1 MRLLAISSMMVV
13 TAAVAHAETLEEC
26 AAIPD
31 DAQRVACYDRVAGRD
46 PSKSVSPEA
55 AKCEAALVQRLVSPA
70 SYKRVDISE
79 IRTAMTI
86 EQYVDMRLLEIR
98 DRNLATPDL
107 AIPERAALREE
118 EARMK
123 ASAGPET
130 PTIVE
135 IRITFD
141 SQNRMGALIRGT
153 EICPPQ
159 VLTK

>member
-1 MRLLAISSMMVV
+1 
-13 TAAVAHAETLEEC
+13 
-26 AAIPD
+26 
-31 DAQRVACYDRVAGRD
+31 
-46 PSKSVSPEA
+46 
-55 AKCEAALVQRLVSPA
+55 
-70 SYKRVDISE
+70 
-79 IRTAMTI
+79 
-86 EQYVDMRLLEIR
+86 
-98 DRNLATPDL
+98 
-107 AIPERAALREE
+107 
-118 EARMK
+118 MK